1 MIAEQKPYCNLK
13 KDPMTGY
20 KLSTSSRML
29 FAFLFLASLCPR
41 LQAQNSN
48 TIFLSEGKIEFEKKL
63 NVYAGMDN
71 NDTWTELEKKSTSQ
85 FRITYFDMV
94 FTRNKTLYKPGREIQ
109 ENNRMEFF
117 ERPSQDNV
125 VYSELDHAT
134 SISQK
139 KVFEQL
145 FLIQDS
151 LRTIKWKITDENRT
165 IAGFACRRANA
176 IIMDSIYVV
185 AFYTDEIL
193 TTGGPESFNGLP
205 GMILGV
211 ALPHQHVSWFA
222 TKVQATAVSEGE
234 LAPPVKGKKVN
245 NEALKKTLTE
255 LVKNWGKNGREYVVF
270 TML

>member
-1 MIAEQKPYCNLK
+1 
-13 KDPMTGY
+13 MTGY
-20 KLSTSSRML
+20 RF
-29 FAFLFLASLCPR
+29 FATIAPLLLAAVTV

-71 NDTWTELEKKSTSQ
+71 DNSWTELEKKSTAQ
-85 FRITYFDMV
+85 FKISYFDLV
-94 FTRNKTLYKPGREIQ
+94 FTRNKTLYKPGREATD
-109 ENNRMEFF
+109 NNRMEFF
-117 ERPSQDNV
+117 EKPAQDNV
-125 VYSELDHAT
+125 IYSELDNAT
-134 SISQK
+134 AVSQK

-145 FLIQDS
+145 FLVQDS
-151 LRTIKWKITDENRT
+151 LRTIQWKLTDESRT

-176 IIMDSIYVV
+176 IIMDSVYVV

-222 TKVQATAVSEGE
+222 TKVQAIPQGE
-234 LAPPVKGKKVN
+234 IVAPVKGKKVN
-245 NEALKKTLTE
+245 NDTLKKTLSE
-255 LVKNWGKNGREYVVF
+255 LVKDWGKNGREFILF